1 MKYAD
6 RNQYATPADTVLKAF
21 TDPAFFQRK
30 YIAQGAEDIRQ
41 LHHEQDNNRFSITFS
56 RTVAVGVNLPSFAS
70 KHVPERI
77 TLIQTD
83 SWDLNARRGTLDI
96 RFEGMPASVKC
107 QMQLSDS
114 DTGTEHALDFDI
126 AVKVPLIGKKL
137 EKLLA
142 EGLQKTFQRDS
153 RIAAELLASY

>member
-1 MKYAD
+1 MKYSD
-6 RNQYATPADTVLKAF
+6 NNHYPIPADKVLKAF
-21 TDPAFFQRK
+21 TDPAFFERK
-30 YIAQGAEDIRQ
+30 YQAQGAEDIQQ
-41 LHHEQDNNRFSITFS
+41 LRHEQTGNRFTITFS
-56 RTVAVGVNLPSFAS
+56 RTVEVEVNLPGFAS

-83 SWDLNARRGTLDI
+83 SWDLDARRGSLDI
-96 RFEGMPASVKC
+96 RFDGMPASVKC
-107 QMQLSDS
+107 EMQLEDNGGS
-114 DTGTEHALDFDI
+114 TLHALDFDI

-142 EGLQKTFQRDS
+142 DGLQKTFQRDS

>member
-6 RNQYATPADTVLKAF
+6 RNQYAIPVDTVLRAF
-21 TDPAFFQRK
+21 TDPDFFQRK
-30 YIAQGAEDIRQ
+30 YQAQGAGDIRQ
-41 LHHEQDNNRFSITFS
+41 LSHEHNGNQFAITFS
-56 RTVAVGVNLPSFAS
+56 RTIAVGVNLPAFAS

-83 SWDLNARRGTLDI
+83 RWDLAARRGTLDI
-96 RFEGMPASVKC
+96 RFDGLPATVKC
-107 QMQLSDS
+107 DMHLTDANG
-114 DTGTEHALDFDI
+114 GTEHELEFEI
-126 AVKVPLIGKKL
+126 TVKVPLIGKKL

-153 RIAAELLASY
+153 GIAAELLASY